1 MPVPITDPIPRAVRL
16 SGPRARRSDGRS
28 ASACSSAILRTGES
42 DMVHMYGPGGS
53 GTTGPGQ
60 SCVRRTGGRED
71 GRTEGREDGKTGR
84 WEDGKMGRW
93 KHGKTGGLKDGSTS
107 RPAVLA
113 YRGW

>member
-60 SCVRRTGGRED
+60 SCVRRTGGRK
-71 GRTEGREDGKTGR
+71 DGKTGR
-84 WEDGKMGRW
+84 WEDGKMEAREDGRIEGRKAEGR
-93 KHGKTGGLKDGSTS
+93 KHQQARKIG
-107 RPAVLA
+107 RAHV
-113 YRGW
+113 